1 MKHVIIL
8 ILIVGQVRFGQVPV
22 PGASVQVTQGD
33 KTFKTVTDVDG
44 AYSLPDVA
52 EGTWT
57 FEIQAPGFE
66 TVHKEAAVTAGMQ
79 WDLKMLSIADVKA
92 GTSPGF
98 TAAPAAPALQVVS
111 EGQSETADRL
121 LINGSVS
128 NGASTPFALR
138 PAFGNS
144 RRGLRSL
151 YTGTMSV
158 SGDNSLLDAR
168 SFSLTGQNTPQPAY
182 NRLQSAMTLGGP
194 FQIPTV
200 FRNGMFILSYSRTQ
214 NRNAIVQTAEMPTP
228 ADRLLVPDDQ
238 ISPQAK
244 ALLVLYPQPNFNGPG
259 RYNYQV
265 AVVGVTHSD
274 NFQGAL
280 NNFTLGNKD
289 RVSGGVTYQS
299 SRADNPNLFGFTDNA
314 RTRTTNSTVTWSHRF
329 SQRLT
334 GVTRYQFNRTV
345 SQTLPYFGTRVDV
358 SGDAGISGNDRDPRN
373 WGPPSLIF
381 ASGIASLSSG
391 AFAFDRSQLSAISF
405 NSNWNR
411 TRHSIAFGVD
421 HKKQE
426 FNLLSQQ
433 NARGAFTFTGAATGN
448 DFADFLLGIPTA
460 SSLALGNADKYYRQ
474 GLSDAFVTDDW
485 RLKSGITLNLGVR
498 WEYESPI
505 NELYGRQVNLD
516 IAPNFASATPVISE
530 TAHHSLVY
538 PDRSGFEPR
547 IALALR
553 PRTSGSLVVRAAY
566 GVYRDTSVYR
576 AIADQMAQQ
585 SPLSKSLSVQNT
597 PENPLSLA
605 NGFNGSPS
613 ITATTFAVDPHFRVG
628 NAQNWQLSIQHDLP
642 SSMQITVTY
651 LGIKGTHVPQRVL
664 PNTFPAGVT
673 DPCAGCP
680 TGFVYLSSN
689 GNSSRNTGTV
699 ELRRRQRNGFEG
711 SVRYTFSKAI
721 DNASIGT
728 NHIAQNWLDLHA
740 ERGLSDFDQR
750 HQIALQTQYTTAM
763 LAGIGSFWDSWLGKP
778 LRQWTL
784 SAQLTAG
791 SGSPLTPLILAP
803 VNGTGITGSLRPN
816 VTGASLFIGGFL
828 NPAAFT
834 LPGPGQ
840 WGNAA
845 RNSITGPEQ
854 FALNA
859 SLAHTFRINDRVS
872 MDLRVDSMNVL
883 NHATFVSWNTTV
895 NSAQFGLPTATNS
908 MRTLQPSLRV
918 RF

>member
-1 MKHVIIL
+1 MKHVL
-8 ILIVGQVRFGQVPV
+8 ILMVVFGQVRFGQVPV

-33 KTFKTVTDVDG
+33 KTFKTITNADG
-44 AYSLPDVA
+44 SYSFPDLA

-66 TVHKEAAVTAGMQ
+66 TVRKEAAVTPGMQ
-79 WDLKMLSIADVKA
+79 WDLNMLSIADVKA
-92 GTSPGF
+92 ATSPGF
-98 TAAPAAPALQVVS
+98 PAAPPAPTLQVVS
-111 EGQSETADRL
+111 EGQAEAADRL

-138 PAFGNS
+138 AAFGNS
-144 RRGLRSL
+144 RRSVRSL

-158 SGDNSLLDAR
+158 SVDNSLLDAR
-168 SFSLTGQNTPQPAY
+168 SLSLTGQDTPKPAY
-182 NRLQSAMTLGGP
+182 NRLQNSITFGGP

-200 FRNGMFILSYSRTQ
+200 FRNGMFILGYSRTQ
-214 NRNAIVQTAEMPTP
+214 NRNASVQTAEMPTP
-228 ADRLLVPDDQ
+228 EQRLLVSDDQ

-244 ALLVLYPQPNFNGPG
+244 ALLNLYPQPNFNGSG

-274 NFQGAL
+274 NFQGAV
-280 NNFTLGNKD
+280 NNFTIGTRD

-299 SRADNPNLFGFTDNA
+299 SRTDNPNLFLFTDNG
-314 RTRTTNSTVTWSHRF
+314 RTTTATSTISWSHRF
-329 SQRLT
+329 SQRIT

-381 ASGIASLSSG
+381 ASGIATLSSG
-391 AFAFDRSQLSAISF
+391 SFAFDRSQLSAISF
-405 NSNWNR
+405 SSNWNR

-421 HKKQE
+421 HKKQQ

-433 NARGAFTFTGAATGN
+433 KARGTFTFTGAATGN
-448 DFADFLLGIPTA
+448 DFTDFLLGIPTA

-474 GLSDAFVTDDW
+474 GFSDAFVTDDW
-485 RLKSGITLNLGVR
+485 RLKPALTLNLGVR

-505 NELYGRQVNLD
+505 TELYGRLVNLD
-516 IAPNFASATPVISE
+516 IAPHFISATPVIAE
-530 TAHHSLVY
+530 TAHNSLLH

-547 IALALR
+547 ISLAWR
-553 PRTSGSLVVRAAY
+553 PRVSGSLVVRAAY
-566 GVYRDTSVYR
+566 GMYRDTSVYR
-576 AIADQMAQQ
+576 SIADQMAQQ

-597 PENPLSLA
+597 PANPLSLA

-613 ITATTFAVDPHFRVG
+613 VTATTFAVDPHFRVG
-628 NAQNWQLSIQHDLP
+628 SAQNWQLSLQHDLP
-642 SSMQITVTY
+642 SSMQFTMTY

-664 PNTFPAGVT
+664 PNTFPVGVL
-673 DPCAGCP
+673 DSCGSCP

-689 GNSSRNTGTV
+689 GNSSRQTGTV

-721 DNASIGT
+721 DNAGIGT
-728 NHIAQNWLDLHA
+728 SHIAQNWLDLHA
-740 ERGLSDFDQR
+740 ERGLSDFDER

-763 LAGIGSFWDSWLGKP
+763 LAGIGSFWDSWLGRP

-816 VTGASLFIGGFL
+816 VTGAPLFIGGFL
-828 NPAAFT
+828 NPAAFI
-834 LPGPGQ
+834 LPGPGL
-840 WGNAA
+840 WGNAP

-859 SLAHTFRINDRVS
+859 SLAHTFRVNDRLS

-883 NHATFVSWNTTV
+883 NRVTFVSWNTTV
-895 NSAQFGLPTATNS
+895 NSAEFGLPTAANA